1 MNMFDEAR
9 VIDGMIRMCKMTQ
22 GEVAKKLGVSQSYV
36 GNKVRLLGFSKE
48 AERLICEGGLTERHA
63 RALLRIKDEDKL
75 VETIKKVVDRNL
87 TVAECEAAVEIAVEA
102 TAPTVL
108 GRAPKNERI
117 DCFMRF
123 ITSSLESL
131 NSLGI
136 TTHKEIGKYGRHRY
150 ITISIED
157 V

>member
-1 MNMFDEAR
+1 MNMFEEAR
-9 VIDGMIRMCKMTQ
+9 VIDGMIRMCNMTQ

-36 GNKVRLLGFSKE
+36 GNKVRLLGFSDE
-48 AERLICEGGLTERHA
+48 AQRMICSAGLSERHA
-63 RALLRIKDEDKL
+63 RSLLRIKDEDKL
-75 VETIKKVVDRNL
+75 IETIKKVSERNL

-102 TAPTVL
+102 TAPRML

-123 ITSSLESL
+123 INASLESL
-131 NSLGI
+131 NALGI
-136 TTHKEIGKYGRHRY
+136 TVRKEIGKYGRHRY
-150 ITISIED
+150 ITISIEE

>member
-9 VIDGMIRMCKMTQ
+9 VIEGMIKMCKMTQ

-48 AERLICEGGLTERHA
+48 AEGLISEGGLSERHA
-63 RALLRIKDEDKL
+63 RALLRIKDEEKL
-75 VETIKKVVDRNL
+75 LETIKKVIDRGL

-102 TAPTVL
+102 TAPSLL

-117 DCFMRF
+117 DYFMSF
-123 ITSSLESL
+123 INSSLESL

-136 TTHKEIGKYGRHRY
+136 ATHKEIGKYGRHRY
-150 ITISIED
+150 ITISIEE

>member
-1 MNMFDEAR
+1 MNMFDEAKT
-9 VIDGMIRMCKMTQ
+9 ISGMISMCKMTQ
-22 GEVAKKLGVSQSYV
+22 GEVAKRLGVSQSYV
-36 GNKVRLLGFSKE
+36 GNKVRLLAFSEE
-48 AERLICEGGLTERHA
+48 AQRLIIDGKLSERHA

-75 VETIKKVVDRNL
+75 IETINKVVERGL
-87 TVAECEAAVEIAVEA
+87 TVAECEAAVEIAVESC
-102 TAPTVL
+102 APYIL

-123 ITSSLESL
+123 INSSLESL

-136 TTHKEIGKYGRHRY
+136 TTHKEIGRYGRHRY
-150 ITISIED
+150 ITISIEE

>member
-9 VIDGMIRMCKMTQ
+9 VIDGMIKMCKMTQ
-22 GEVAKKLGVSQSYV
+22 GEVAEKLGVSQSYV

-48 AERLICEGGLTERHA
+48 AEKLICDGGLSERHA
-63 RALLRIKDEDKL
+63 RALLRIKDEEKL
-75 VETIKKVVDRNL
+75 IETIKKVSDRGL
-87 TVAECEAAVEIAVEA
+87 TVAECEAMVEIAVEA
-102 TAPTVL
+102 TAPSVL

-123 ITSSLESL
+123 INASLESL

-136 TTHKEIGKYGRHRY
+136 STHKEIGIYGRHRY
-150 ITISIED
+150 ITISIEE

>member
-9 VIDGMIRMCKMTQ
+9 TISGMIKMCKMTQ

-36 GNKVRLLGFSKE
+36 GNKIRLLAFSPE
-48 AERLICEGGLTERHA
+48 AQRLISEGELTERHA
-63 RALLRIKDEDKL
+63 RALLRVKDENKL
-75 VETIKKVVDRNL
+75 IETIKKVVDRGM
-87 TVAECEAAVEIAVEA
+87 TVAECEAAVDIAVESC
-102 TAPTVL
+102 APYML

-117 DCFMRF
+117 DCFMQF
-123 ITSSLESL
+123 INSSLESL

-136 TTHKEIGKYGRHRY
+136 TTHKEIGIYGRHRY
-150 ITISIED
+150 ITISIEE